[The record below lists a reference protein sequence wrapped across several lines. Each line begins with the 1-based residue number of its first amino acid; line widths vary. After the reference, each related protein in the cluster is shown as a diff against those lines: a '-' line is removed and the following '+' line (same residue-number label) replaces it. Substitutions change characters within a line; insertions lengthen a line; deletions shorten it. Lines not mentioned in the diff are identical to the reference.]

1 MDKSAIEDR
10 SVIDNSAG
18 SRLGQ
23 SRPTS
28 LSIVVP
34 CYNEED
40 VIAELIR
47 RCRGSASDVA
57 GDNYEIVLVDDGS
70 ADGTWQA
77 ISAETER
84 GSNIVGIRLSRNFGH
99 QVALT
104 AGLATATGELVLV
117 IDADLQD
124 PPELLSP
131 MIEVLKR
138 DGADVV
144 YGQRK
149 TRAGEGWFKTKSA
162 SIFYRL
168 LKRASSFPI
177 PVDAGDFR
185 LMTSRVAQLV
195 AEMPERDRFIRG
207 MVASVG
213 FKQVA
218 FMYDRDQR
226 FSGASKYPLSKMVRF
241 AIDAL
246 LSYSSTLLRLLS
258 ASAALLLVTIIAV
271 SVYSIYS
278 SLYLEMVP
286 GWTSLM
292 ISHLVVSFFQLASLS
307 IIGEYIGRIYFSTK
321 NRPLFIVDQIKRS
334 S

>member
-1 MDKSAIEDR
+1 M
-10 SVIDNSAG
+10 
-18 SRLGQ
+18 
-23 SRPTS
+23 
-28 LSIVVP
+28 
-34 CYNEED
+34 
-40 VIAELIR
+40 
-47 RCRGSASDVA
+47 A